1 MTPMQMHRH
10 SVTVKSEGKHSVP
23 NVHLYVLCLIDR
35 TSWVLDEC
43 GTVIYHFLDGRREEF
58 FSEISLY
65 DLLFS
70 ENLFKQYI
78 RQLKQIAVDLLAK
91 LKTKIAELDHWTD
104 KQETKTAVDNLV
116 RDILWV
122 ELPECY
128 AEISISGYR

>member
-1 MTPMQMHRH
+1 M
-10 SVTVKSEGKHSVP
+10 
-23 NVHLYVLCLIDR
+23 
-35 TSWVLDEC
+35 DEC

-104 KQETKTAVDNLV
+104 KQETKTAVDNLI

-122 ELPECY
+122 ELQECY